1 MSKGKVGLGNV
12 RPVTGGRRAESW
24 RAEGLSFARAPRPFG
39 STARARAWIGLSI
52 GQRAL
57 MESDLIMIRYFQ
69 TH

>member
-12 RPVTGGRRAESW
+12 RPVTGGRRAE
-24 RAEGLSFARAPRPFG
+24 GLSFARAPRPFG
-39 STARARAWIGLSI
+39 STARAWIGLSI